1 MATVDNDKD
10 NDKSKIKNAFSLS
23 HADVLYLAII
33 IMLGISI
40 FFQAGL
46 IERAAEVA
54 ENTNRNQK
62 IAIDSLKQINQTVTI
77 LEKQH
82 NQIMHN
88 NQTSNPIQSIDSIGN
103 LS

>member
-1 MATVDNDKD
+1 MATT
-10 NDKSKIKNAFSLS
+10 DKSKIKDALSLS
-23 HADVLYLAII
+23 HADILYLAII

-62 IAIDSLKQINQTVTI
+62 IAIDNLKQINQTVTT
-77 LEKQH
+77 LEHQHKQL
-82 NQIMHN
+82 MHPN
-88 NQTSNPIQSIDSIGN
+88 ETSYPMQSIGN